1 MQVRHGRVSHTTL
14 YDFSVSGIS
23 GKSQVLFA
31 LVFTTRYLDLFTTF
45 ISAYNTAMKVIFILA
60 TFATLYLIFFKFR
73 ATYDSNNDTFRAELL
88 VIPVAG
94 LSVLVNH
101 EFTVLEVCFSYVNY
115 IVSSRLVSC
124 MHFYYF
130 YHYYLRSCGRF
141 LFIWSLWQ

>member
-1 MQVRHGRVSHTTL
+1 MQVRHGRVNHTTL
-14 YDFSVSGIS
+14 YDFFVSGIS

-60 TFATLYLIFFKFR
+60 TYATLYLIFFKFR

-101 EFTVLEVCFSYVNY
+101 EFTVLEVCFSCINY
-115 IVSSRLVSC
+115 IVSSHLVSAI
-124 MHFYYF
+124 HFYYF
-130 YHYYLRSCGRF
+130 IIYYLRFCGLF